1 MYLIFMILAANFQ
14 DIMFPVLMVLAI
26 IIFGFLSYY
35 LGRKQTILRKFSK
48 FNLRSINQFKNNELT
63 KITGKVLHVHEPF
76 VAPFTKRKCVIYY
89 IKIEQKKSSG
99 KNSYWKTLVEE
110 EKVQDFFIKVEGEVV
125 MVKPVKEPKNY
136 YNYLVEDKSVS
147 SGFLNNPTPEF
158 KKILNRYNIE
168 SETILGFNKTL
179 RYSERILEV
188 GETVTIGGVAKWKSI
203 KEPIKGYSYS
213 KIAAL
218 ESSVTQKLIITD
230 LPEAKTQKRKRI

>member
-1 MYLIFMILAANFQ
+1 MILAINFQ

-26 IIFGFLSYY
+26 ITVGFLSYY

-76 VAPFTKRKCVIYY
+76 VAPFSKRKCVIYY

-110 EKVQDFFIKVEGEVV
+110 ENVQDFFIKENDELAII
-125 MVKPVKEPKNY
+125 KPIKKPKNY
-136 YNYLVEDKSVS
+136 FNYLVEDKSIS

-158 KKILNRYNIE
+158 KKVLNRYNIE
-168 SETILGFNKTL
+168 SETFLGFNKTL

-188 GETVTIGGVAKWKSI
+188 GEMVTIGGIAKWKSI
-203 KEPIKGYSYS
+203 KEPIEGYSYS
-213 KIAAL
+213 RIATL
-218 ESSVTQKLIITD
+218 ESSKTQKLIITD
-230 LPEAKTQKRKRI
+230 LPEAKTQKRQRI